1 MEGRAAL
8 IQERLRGLN
17 DSSTYTDGE
26 KGELREVV
34 QEKPKKFDHRLDVL
48 NKKVSQVIKDWEDN
62 DTVEHKTTFFPVPHQ
77 TMDKESL

>member
-26 KGELREVV
+26 KRRIERSCAR
-34 QEKPKKFDHRLDVL
+34 KIKKNLT
-48 NKKVSQVIKDWEDN
+48 IDWCAE
-62 DTVEHKTTFFPVPHQ
+62 
-77 TMDKESL
+77 